1 MRWLSLFLLLNLIV
15 CVGCSKGANTTFNT
29 VGQKIGSAG
38 TANPE
43 VESKQE
49 QVAKQFVIIQ
59 DAAGQPAKG
68 VNPPDKKPDQPR
80 KIRYTADMRL
90 IVEDFDKAE
99 AALDDARKDAKGDF
113 AKVEITNSADSGR
126 SGTWR
131 IRVPVEN
138 LDSFRKA
145 VAKIGEVERNTIDS
159 EDLTAQYYDLKAQ
172 IENRTAA
179 REGLRDLLKETGKK
193 DMKHYLDVWDKLENV
208 TGEINRMEGQLKL
221 WANLTD
227 LTTCTVNMREKER
240 YIKTKPPDIAEV
252 PTFGVRAGKTWSD
265 SWEMLLGFC
274 ENVAILAVA
283 VTPWLPI
290 PLAFVLFV
298 WLATRFLVRASKPP
312 VVLAVA
318 EAPAESKKP

>member
-1 MRWLSLFLLLNLIV
+1 MRWMSLLLLLNLTA
-15 CVGCSKGANTTFNT
+15 CLGCGKDANTTFTT
-29 VGQKIGSAG
+29 VGQKIGG
-38 TANPE
+38 TAAP
-43 VESKQE
+43 KQSE
-49 QVAKQFVIIQ
+49 PPPDETAKQFVALQ

-68 VNPPDKKPDQPR
+68 ANPPDKKPDQPR

-99 AALDDARKDAKGDF
+99 AALDDSRKEAKGDF
-113 AKVEITNSADSGR
+113 AKVEITNSANSVR
-126 SGTWR
+126 TGTWR

-138 LDSFRKA
+138 LHSFRKA

-159 EDLTAQYYDLKAQ
+159 EDLTAQYYDLKAH

-179 REGLRDLLKETGKK
+179 REALRDLLKETGKK
-193 DMKHYLDVWDKLENV
+193 EMKHYLDVWDKLESV

-240 YIKTKPPDIAEV
+240 YIKTKPPETAEV
-252 PTFGVRAGKTWSD
+252 PAFGVRAGKTWSD
-265 SWEMLLGFC
+265 SLEMLVGFC

-318 EAPAESKKP
+318 EAPTESKKP